1 MMVYNLNMM
10 DIVILSFFLLLFC
23 CFVWVEFLRFK
34 SQRRQLDQ
42 AKAHGLKAIEE
53 YQKSNH
59 GDVAMVEKEMVQR
72 MKARELKSAI
82 KDAEQESTDTHQNDA

>member
-10 DIVILSFFLLLFC
+10 DIVILSCFLLLFC
-23 CFVWVEFLRFK
+23 CFVWIEVLRFK

-42 AKAHGLKAIEE
+42 AKAHGLKAIED

-82 KDAEQESTDTHQNDA
+82 RDAEQKETDAHQNDA

>member
-1 MMVYNLNMM
+1 MMVYNLKTM

-23 CFVWVEFLRFK
+23 CFVWVEYLRFK

-42 AKAHGLKAIEE
+42 AKAHGLKAIED

-59 GDVAMVEKEMVQR
+59 GDVAIVEKEMVQR
-72 MKARELKSAI
+72 MKARELKSDL
-82 KDAEQESTDTHQNDA
+82 KDAEQKETDAHQNDA

>member
-1 MMVYNLNMM
+1 MVYNLKMM

-23 CFVWVEFLRFK
+23 CFVWVEYLRFK

-42 AKAHGLKAIEE
+42 AKAHGLKAIED